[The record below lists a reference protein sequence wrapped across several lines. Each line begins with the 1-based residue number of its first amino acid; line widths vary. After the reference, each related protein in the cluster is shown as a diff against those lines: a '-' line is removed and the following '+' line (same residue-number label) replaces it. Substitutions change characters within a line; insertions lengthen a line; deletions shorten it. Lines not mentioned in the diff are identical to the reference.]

1 MKVVGYNVTFSNAVG
16 ESFLRYFISYES
28 LVNFSELLVTSGYCM
43 FVVPVFE

>member
-1 MKVVGYNVTFSNAVG
+1 MKVVGYNVTFSNVVG

-28 LVNFSELLVTSGYCM
+28 LVNFSEPLVTSGYCM

>member
-16 ESFLRYFISYES
+16 ECFLRCFTSYES
-28 LVNFSELLVTSGYCM
+28 LVNFSDSLVTSGYSM